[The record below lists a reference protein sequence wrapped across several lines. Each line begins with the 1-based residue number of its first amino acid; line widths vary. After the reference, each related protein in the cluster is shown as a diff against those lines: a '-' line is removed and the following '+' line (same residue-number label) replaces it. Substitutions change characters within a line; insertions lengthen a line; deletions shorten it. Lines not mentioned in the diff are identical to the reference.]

1 MFCAQI
7 STAIKDY
14 VSGKSNLKT
23 AQFGNFRIFLPHQIL
38 REINFLDSRSA
49 KTAILR
55 GVNFV
60 DLVNF
65 GLKKDS
71 KWVKMADFALQ
82 ESSK

>member
-1 MFCAQI
+1 MNNSKFFVKVYVVSSFIHFTHSIEI
-7 STAIKDY
+7 SGFLYHFRFY
-14 VSGKSNLKT
+14 VKST
-23 AQFGNFRIFLPHQIL
+23 FWI
-38 REINFLDSRSA
+38 
-49 KTAILR
+49 AILR